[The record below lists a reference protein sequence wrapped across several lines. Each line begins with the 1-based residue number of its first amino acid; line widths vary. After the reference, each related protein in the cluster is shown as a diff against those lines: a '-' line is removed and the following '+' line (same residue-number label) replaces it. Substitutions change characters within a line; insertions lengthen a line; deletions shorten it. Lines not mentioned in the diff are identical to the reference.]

1 MRVKRLFPHE
11 GIGYDDYLRT
21 VKSIMDD
28 RVVFC
33 SKNCIEVGVESLTKI
48 NDEERQKRLISSSIL
63 MDKIIDERN
72 HSLKIPTVLTLANFM
87 ANYYDKIRRLN
98 DDELVTLGLFS
109 CVVDPLY
116 MEEHLDLFTDKEILK
131 STMSKTIIH
140 NEQIAILSL
149 IEEKYDEFLVNNEN
163 KEGLEKFKKD
173 SIMLIKNSSK
183 EELLSMVKTPQEIEK
198 ELAEQGFWI

>member
-1 MRVKRLFPHE
+1 MRVKRLFPHDD
-11 GIGYDDYLRT
+11 IGYDDYLKT
-21 VKSIMDD
+21 VKYLMEGKTI
-28 RVVFC
+28 FC
-33 SKNCIEVGVESLTKI
+33 GPECVKVGVESLTKI

-63 MDKIIDERN
+63 MDKTIDERN

-87 ANYYDKIRRLN
+87 ANHYDKVKKLN

-116 MEEHLDLFTDKEILK
+116 MEEHLDLFADKELLK
-131 STMSKTIIH
+131 LTMTKTITH
-140 NEQIAILSL
+140 NEQITILGL

-163 KEGLEKFKKD
+163 KEGLEEFKKD

-183 EELLSMVKTPQEIEK
+183 EELLGMVKTPQEIEI